1 MSKELIKRL
10 ITSIF
15 IITVAAGSIYLGG
28 LIFNI
33 FLLLIF
39 FVSLIEWKNLTNNQ
53 IIFFLGLL
61 LLISSLITVHNLR
74 YDNFYFFIFVLI
86 ISVSSDIGGY
96 VFGKLLGGPKLTK
109 ISPNKTYSGMCGSY
123 LFSNILGISYLY
135 FFNNFLLLGTFSFSS
150 FFIIFLISTI
160 NQIGDLIISFFKRKQ
175 KIKDTGKIFPGHG
188 GLLDRIDGVI
198 FSYLMGY
205 IINQIFL

>member
-15 IITVAAGSIYLGG
+15 IITVTACSIYLGG

-33 FLLLIF
+33 FLLSIF
-39 FVSLIEWKNLTNNQ
+39 FLSIIEWKNLTTNQ

-61 LLISSLITVHNLR
+61 ILILSLITVHDLR
-74 YDNFYFFIFVLI
+74 YDNFYFFILVLI

-96 VFGKLLGGPKLTK
+96 FFGKLLGGPKLTK
-109 ISPNKTYSGMCGSY
+109 ISPNKTYTGMFGSY
-123 LFSNILGISYLY
+123 FFSSILGISYLY
-135 FFNNFLLLGTFSFSS
+135 YFNNQFFFEAFSFQS
-150 FFIIFLISTI
+150 FSIILLISTT

-175 KIKDTGKIFPGHG
+175 KLKNTGKLLPGHG
-188 GLLDRIDGVI
+188 GLLDRIDGII
-198 FSYLMGY
+198 FSFLTGYL
-205 IINQIFL
+205 INSILL

>member
-15 IITVAAGSIYLGG
+15 IITVTACSIYMGG

-33 FLLLIF
+33 FLLSIF
-39 FVSLIEWKNLTNNQ
+39 IVSIIEWKNLTNNQ

-109 ISPNKTYSGMCGSY
+109 ISPNKTYAGMCGSY
-123 LFSNILGISYLY
+123 MFSNILGISYLY
-135 FFNNFLLLGTFSFSS
+135 FFNNFLLSGTFSFLS
-150 FFIIFLISTI
+150 ISTV

-175 KIKDTGKIFPGHG
+175 KIKDTGKLLPGHG

-205 IINQIFL
+205 IINQIVL

>member
-15 IITVAAGSIYLGG
+15 IITVTACSIYLGG

-74 YDNFYFFIFVLI
+74 YDNFYFFIFILI

-109 ISPNKTYSGMCGSY
+109 ISPNKTYAGMCGSY
-123 LFSNILGISYLY
+123 LFSNILGILFLY
-135 FFNNFLLLGTFSFSS
+135 FFNNFLLFGIFSFSS

-175 KIKDTGKIFPGHG
+175 KIKDTGKILPGHG